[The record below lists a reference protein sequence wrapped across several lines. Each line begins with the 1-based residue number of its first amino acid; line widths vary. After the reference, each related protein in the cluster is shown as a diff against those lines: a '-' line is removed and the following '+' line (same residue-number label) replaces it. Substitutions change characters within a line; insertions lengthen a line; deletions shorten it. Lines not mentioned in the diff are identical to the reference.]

1 MYKRQVSNLYNV
13 VNTKF
18 GVTNNLITNA
28 ANYGK
33 EYSHYNGILLN
44 VTARPHHNLTFQG
57 GINTGKTVQDL
68 CEVRAQVPELATGP
82 GTAIVTNGV
91 YPTVGPTN
99 PFCHSD
105 PGFVTRVTGLGSY
118 IFPKVD
124 VQVAAAFRSDQGGV
138 QQANWIVSNTVL
150 QPILGRPIAGGLP
163 NLTINLAA
171 PGQVWGDRVNELD
184 LRISKILRFG
194 RSKTNVGVDVYNLL
208 NSAAVLTYN
217 NTYNPNVTSGPGAW
231 LAPTSVLTPRFAKIS
246 VQFDF

>member
-1 MYKRQVSNLYNV
+1 
-13 VNTKF
+13 
-18 GVTNNLITNA
+18 
-28 ANYGK
+28 
-33 EYSHYNGILLN
+33 
-44 VTARPHHNLTFQG
+44 
-57 GINTGKTVQDL
+57 
-68 CEVRAQVPELATGP
+68 
-82 GTAIVTNGV
+82 
-91 YPTVGPTN
+91 
-99 PFCHSD
+99 
-105 PGFVTRVTGLGSY
+105 
-118 IFPKVD
+118 

-184 LRISKILRFG
+184 VRISKILRFG
-194 RSKTNVGVDVYNLL
+194 RSKTNVGVDIYNLL

-217 NTYNPNVTSGPGAW
+217 STYNPSVTSGPGAW